1 MSGLV
6 YTEAHEHFRR
16 SVRAFVDQEIEP
28 FIDEWE
34 EAESFPREL
43 YAKAADV
50 GLLGIGFPEAY
61 GGLDVDLLYSWV
73 ATEELCRAGS
83 GGLLAGLLSH
93 TIGAPPIAKIGS
105 DALKKRFLPDILS
118 GQKISCLAITE
129 PGGGSDVANLKTTAR
144 REGEHYIVNG
154 AKTFITSGMRADCI
168 TVAVRTGGPGL
179 EGISLLMVEKD
190 TPGLTREA
198 IKKMGWWC
206 SDTATLYFEDCAVPA
221 ENLIGEENQGFMGI
235 MLNFNFE
242 RIFLA
247 GQALG
252 LAKTCL
258 EEAVSWA
265 KERETFGKPLITRQ
279 VIRHKIAD
287 MQMRLFATQA
297 FLERTINQVQ
307 LGEVPVAEVCLLKNQ
322 ATQTLR
328 ILCEGSR
335 TDFRRYGVQPRHQS

>member
-1 MSGLV
+1 MRRVKCFIWEHRKHERARLRKLTSISG
-6 YTEAHEHFRR
+6 
-16 SVRAFVDQEIEP
+16 VRCALSLTEIEP

-190 TPGLTREA
+190 TPGLTRKPSKKWVGGVRIRRPSTLKIA
-198 IKKMGWWC
+198 PFPQKISLARKIK
-206 SDTATLYFEDCAVPA
+206 D
-221 ENLIGEENQGFMGI
+221 
-235 MLNFNFE
+235 
-242 RIFLA
+242 
-247 GQALG
+247 
-252 LAKTCL
+252 
-258 EEAVSWA
+258 SWA
-265 KERETFGKPLITRQ
+265 SCSTLISNVFSWRDRPWALLRHASKKPFR
-279 VIRHKIAD
+279 
-287 MQMRLFATQA
+287 
-297 FLERTINQVQ
+297 
-307 LGEVPVAEVCLLKNQ
+307 GPKN
-322 ATQTLR
+322 AKPS
-328 ILCEGSR
+328 ESR
-335 TDFRRYGVQPRHQS
+335 